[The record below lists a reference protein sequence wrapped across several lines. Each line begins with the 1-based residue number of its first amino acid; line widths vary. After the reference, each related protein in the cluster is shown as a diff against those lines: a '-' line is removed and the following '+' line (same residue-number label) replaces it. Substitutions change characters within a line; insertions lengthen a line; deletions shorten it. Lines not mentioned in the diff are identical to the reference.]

1 MLRIYSIYL
10 NSHLYNA
17 LHTYPHNIFSFRANK
32 ENYNSGNF
40 SNACSVASAPNLIY
54 PRMHSGRRVPHN
66 LLNHRRHH
74 PGIMQH
80 RRHCITQGVERQL
93 ILHPS
98 FSVSGRS

>member
-54 PRMHSGRRVPHN
+54 PACTAAEECPTIS
-66 LLNHRRHH
+66 
-74 PGIMQH
+74 
-80 RRHCITQGVERQL
+80 
-93 ILHPS
+93 
-98 FSVSGRS
+98 